1 MKLSRKKQFLIVLI
15 AFLVLG
21 IPFKVMVL
29 IEGFTEVRPV
39 NAIPPLAGLICGPVG
54 AVACGLGNLLTDL
67 FGTFNE
73 TSILGLFSN
82 MLAAYVPYRLWHI
95 YSSETPNVHKNI
107 NILKYIFISFAAA
120 LTVAWTLG
128 FGLFYVFGQ
137 WIENIYTYIFFNNF
151 GFSVAL
157 GLPVFI
163 ILTTDEINIQCVVK
177 PKKYILLKNEKLRY
191 IVPIIYTVLMT
202 VMLAGVC
209 GLHLSPA
216 DYPLF
221 HLISAAGTV
230 GLILILI

>member
-15 AFLVLG
+15 AFLILG
-21 IPFKVMVL
+21 IPFKVMIL

-54 AVACGLGNLLTDL
+54 AAACGLGNLLTDL

-73 TSILGLFSN
+73 TSILGFFSN
-82 MLAAYVPYRLWHI
+82 ILAAYIPYRLWHI
-95 YSSETPNVHKNI
+95 YSSETPNVHRNI
-107 NILKYIFISFAAA
+107 NIFKYIFISFTAA

-151 GFSVAL
+151 GFSVVL

-163 ILTTDEINIQCVVK
+163 MLTTEEINIQCVGK
-177 PKKYILLKNEKLRY
+177 PKKYILLKNQKLRFIIP
-191 IVPIIYTVLMT
+191 IVYTVVMT
-202 VMLAGVC
+202 GFLIGVC
-209 GLHLSPA
+209 GFHLSPA
-216 DYPLF
+216 DHPLF
-221 HLISAAGTV
+221 HVMSAAGAV